1 MTASGGTFGETDR
14 RGALGLAA
22 IATAAGAS
30 GLSACAPDKTSP
42 IRGYGKDPD
51 LLTPGKHWP
60 LTLTA
65 RERDSL
71 TQLADMILPADGR
84 MPAPSALGFATFIDE
99 WMSAPY
105 PQQQKE
111 AALFRKLLAALDA
124 HAGPG
129 GFRSASRASQ
139 ETAVR
144 ALEPGGPQSIAL
156 DAFRSLVVAAA
167 YTTPIGM
174 EVIGYRGN
182 IALDRFD
189 GPPADVLDHFEAAL
203 GRLTEL

>member
-1 MTASGGTFGETDR
+1 MTASRGKLGETDR

-22 IATAAGAS
+22 IVTAAGAS

-71 TQLADMILPADGR
+71 TQLADIILPADGR

-105 PQQQKE
+105 PQQVEE
-111 AALFRKLLAALDA
+111 AALFRRLLAALDPL
-124 HAGPG
+124 AGRG

-139 ETAVR
+139 EAAVR
-144 ALEPGGPQSIAL
+144 ALEPGGPQGSAL

-182 IALDRFD
+182 MAQDRFD
-189 GPPADVLDHFEAAL
+189 GPPPEVLDRFAGAL
-203 GRLTEL
+203 KRLIEP